1 MGRLPKFNYRSPFFY
16 MVTLK
21 KRKGLPGF
29 SRITGKSKEQILCGA
44 SDVTLQQIRTNP
56 DAFLVRTAVT
66 EALRKTIVAFA
77 LSTRCVDSITPV
89 AIMPDHIHMLIRIRD
104 TGDQMSLG
112 SIVTLLMRK
121 LAMAYWIALGEV
133 PDPKDLRPVFER
145 EWHDWIVMRKDQC
158 RRFNRYILTNP
169 FRAWLRQQNR
179 IHFQS
184 PHTLRFLGRTWYAY
198 GNDMLLECPVLVP
211 LKGHRRT
218 LPDSPEWKALV
229 AQSSRIGPGC
239 AGISTFMS
247 PLEKSCGN
255 AIAKAGGGMIVL
267 SPDGFGP
274 RWHPS
279 EKREPFCAKGRM
291 LFLSLYP
298 PVKRQLTNTEL
309 HERCH
314 EMGEI
319 VERSLGGGE
328 VKGERCG

>member
-21 KRKGLPGF
+21 KRKGLPVF
-29 SRITGKSKEQILCGA
+29 SRITVKSKEQILCGA
-44 SDVTLQQIRTNP
+44 PHVTLQQLRTHPN
-56 DAFLVRTAVT
+56 AFLEHTAVT
-66 EALRKTIVAFA
+66 KALLDVIVTFA
-77 LSTRCVDSITPV
+77 LSTWCVDTITPV
-89 AIMPDHIHMLIRIRD
+89 AVMPDHIHLLIRIRD
-104 TGDQMSLG
+104 TGDQMPLG

-121 LAMAYWIALGEV
+121 LAIAYWAALGTP
-133 PDPKDLRPVFER
+133 PDSKPLQPVFEK
-145 EWHDWIVMRKDQC
+145 EWHDWIVIRKDQC
-158 RRFNRYILTNP
+158 RKFNRYILTNP
-169 FRAWLRQQNR
+169 FRTWLRQRNR

-184 PHTLRFLGRTWYAY
+184 PHTLRFLGRTWHAY

-229 AQSSRIGPGC
+229 AQASRIGPGG

-247 PLEKSCGN
+247 PLEKACGN
-255 AIAKAGGGMIVL
+255 VLAKAGGGMVVL
-267 SPDGFGP
+267 SPDGFDA

-279 EKREPFCAKGRM
+279 EKREPFCAEGRM

-298 PVKRQLTNTEL
+298 PLKRQLTNAEL

-319 VERSLGGGE
+319 VERALGE
-328 VKGERCG
+328 QVACGR

>member
-21 KRKGLPGF
+21 KRKGLPVF
-29 SRITGKSKEQILCGA
+29 SRITRKSKEQILCGA
-44 SDVTLQQIRTNP
+44 PDVTIQSLRTHP

-77 LSTRCVDSITPV
+77 LSTWCVDTITPV
-89 AIMPDHIHMLIRIRD
+89 AIMPDHIHLLIRIRD
-104 TGDQMSLG
+104 TGDQMPLG

-121 LAMAYWIALGEV
+121 LAMAYWTALGEV
-133 PDPKDLRPVFER
+133 LDPKSLQPVFER

-169 FRAWLRQQNR
+169 FRAWVRQRNG
-179 IHFQS
+179 IYFQS

-198 GNDMLLECPVLVP
+198 GNDLLLECPVVVP

-229 AQSSRIGPGC
+229 AQASRIGPGG

-247 PLEKSCGN
+247 PLEKACGN

-267 SPDGFGP
+267 SPDGFGD
-274 RWHPS
+274 RWHPPA
-279 EKREPFCAKGRM
+279 KKEPFCTEGRM

-298 PVKRQLTNTEL
+298 PLERKLTNREL
-309 HERCH
+309 YERCH
-314 EMGEI
+314 EMGEF
-319 VERSLGGGE
+319 VD
-328 VKGERCG
+328 KGLDGKGM